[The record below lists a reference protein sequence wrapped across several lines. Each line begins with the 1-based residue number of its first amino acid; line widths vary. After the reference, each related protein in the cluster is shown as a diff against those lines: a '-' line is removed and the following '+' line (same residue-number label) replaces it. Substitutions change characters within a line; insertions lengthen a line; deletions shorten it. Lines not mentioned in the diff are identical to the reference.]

1 MTGRTTSDSG
11 APGKM
16 VYEPSLDGLRALSVI
31 GVLLYHGGFSWMR
44 GGFLGV
50 EVFFVVSG
58 YLITSLLIGE
68 QEKSGRIDFKNF
80 WIRRARRLLP
90 AFFAMIVAVLIWAAF
105 FGSERDVSDL
115 RRDVPWAFFYVG
127 NWGQILG
134 GVPYFGSDPLL
145 KHVWSLAVEEQWY
158 LLWPLAFVAIMK
170 LRRGAATV
178 GGLLVGA
185 AFLVMALTFSLESGS
200 PSLIGG
206 PIGLFEGLDRTN
218 FMYLSTFTRSS
229 GLLLGAGVA
238 FIWRPWH
245 SARAAGTPLGRLLDP
260 MGAAAVAALGCTF
273 AVTTLTAG
281 YVYQWVLPLTSILS
295 VIAVMIAMHPA
306 AVGYRS
312 ALSWQPL
319 VEVGKRSYGL
329 YLWSWPIFV
338 IVGALDGSALKFVG
352 AMLVSILVAELSYQ
366 FVETPIREGLLGR
379 LWASQR
385 ELVLR
390 SMAVGSVVLIGLGIF
405 YVNVDQFNPFEGGE
419 DAFFDASSLD
429 SDAADDNTDGA
440 DVAGTA
446 TDDTTIDDTTIDDT
460 ATDDTAAAVTTTDD
474 TAVDGNTVDGA
485 GDPPAAGVP
494 AADTTIAETAPTPT
508 LPVERKLTIVGDSQ
522 ARALANNLPSG
533 FEQVFSVVKS
543 GGLDGCSVWD
553 SGKIVTERNFN
564 NNFAI
569 CDGWQEKWSAAA
581 AGADVALV
589 VIGAWDVFDIDDGDT
604 YYAFNTKAA
613 DTKFV
618 DNLQSGI
625 DALLATGADV
635 AILEVPC
642 MRPVPAEGAGAPPLP
657 ERGND
662 GRVAHINEVI
672 RRVSRQYGPEVRMLD
687 GPDEWCNDEAIATNV
702 GYRWDG
708 VHVYKPGGKLIVEKI
723 GAALLK
729 LANREP

>member
-1 MTGRTTSDSG
+1 MTGSTTSDSDALLKPG
-11 APGKM
+11 SGKM
-16 VYEPSLDGLRALSVI
+16 GYEPSLDGLRALSVI
-31 GVLLYHGGFSWMR
+31 GVLFYHGGFSWMP

-68 QEKSGRIDFKNF
+68 QEKTGRIDFKNF

-90 AFFAMIVAVLIWAAF
+90 ALFAMIVAILIWAAF

-115 RRDVPWAFFYVG
+115 RRDVPWAFFYAG

-158 LLWPLAFVAIMK
+158 LLWPLTFVVIMK
-170 LRRGAATV
+170 LRRSAPTV
-178 GGLLVGA
+178 GLLLIGA
-185 AFLVMALTFSLESGS
+185 AFLVMAFTFSLESGS
-200 PSLIGG
+200 PSLLGG

-229 GLLLGAGVA
+229 GLLLGAGAA
-238 FIWRPWH
+238 FIWRPWR
-245 SARAAGTPLGRLLDP
+245 SPGAADAPVGRLLDP
-260 MGAAAVAALGCTF
+260 IGAAVVAALGCTF

-352 AMLVSILVAELSYQ
+352 AMLVSILVAEVSYQ

-379 LWASQR
+379 LWAGQR

-390 SMAVGSVVLIGLGIF
+390 PMAVGSVVLIGLGIF

-419 DAFFDASSLD
+419 DAVFDASSLD
-429 SDAADDNTDGA
+429 IGADDAADDVADDGTAADGA
-440 DVAGTA
+440 ADAIADGAADALAGEVVAQDTTTTVPVAAAPTTA
-446 TDDTTIDDTTIDDT
+446 T
-460 ATDDTAAAVTTTDD
+460 
-474 TAVDGNTVDGA
+474 
-485 GDPPAAGVP
+485 
-494 AADTTIAETAPTPT
+494 T
-508 LPVERKLTIVGDSQ
+508 LPAGPKLAIVGDSQ

-533 FEQVFSVVKS
+533 FEQVFPVIEN
-543 GGLDGCSVWD
+543 GGVDGCSVWD
-553 SGKIVTERNFN
+553 SGKIVSERNFN
-564 NNFAI
+564 NNFAT
-569 CDGWQEKWSAAA
+569 CDGWQDRWGAAA
-581 AGADVALV
+581 DGADVALV

-604 YYAFNTKAA
+604 YYAFNTQAA
-613 DTKFV
+613 DSKFAV
-618 DNLQSGI
+618 NLQSGI
-625 DALLATGADV
+625 DALVATGTDV

-642 MRPVPAEGAGAPPLP
+642 MRPVSAEGSAVPPLP
-657 ERGND
+657 ERGDD
-662 GRVAHINEVI
+662 GRVAHVNDVI
-672 RRVSRQYGPEVRMLD
+672 RWVSGQYGREVRVLD
-687 GPDEWCNDEAIATNV
+687 GPAEWCNDEAIATNI

-708 VHVYKPGGKLIVEKI
+708 VHVYQPGGKLIVEKI
-723 GAALLK
+723 GADLVK

>member
-1 MTGRTTSDSG
+1 MG
-11 APGKM
+11 
-16 VYEPSLDGLRALSVI
+16 YEPSLDGLRALSVI
-31 GVLLYHGGFSWMR
+31 GVLFYHGGFSWMP

-68 QEKSGRIDFKNF
+68 QEKTGRIDFKNF

-90 AFFAMIVAVLIWAAF
+90 ALFAMIVAILIWAAF
-105 FGSERDVSDL
+105 FGSERDMSDL
-115 RRDVPWAFFYVG
+115 RRDVPWAFFYAG

-158 LLWPLAFVAIMK
+158 LLWPLTFVVIMK
-170 LRRGAATV
+170 LRRSAPIV
-178 GGLLVGA
+178 GLLLIGA
-185 AFLVMALTFSLESGS
+185 AFLVMAFTFSLESGS
-200 PSLIGG
+200 PSLLGG

-238 FIWRPWH
+238 FIWRPWR
-245 SARAAGTPLGRLLDP
+245 SPGAADAPVGRLLDP
-260 MGAAAVAALGCTF
+260 IGAAVVAALGCTF

-306 AVGYRS
+306 AIGYRS

-352 AMLVSILVAELSYQ
+352 AMLVSILVAEVSYQ

-379 LWASQR
+379 LWAGQR

-390 SMAVGSVVLIGLGIF
+390 PMAVGSVVLIGLGIF

-419 DAFFDASSLD
+419 DAVFDASSLD
-429 SDAADDNTDGA
+429 IGADDAADDVADDG
-440 DVAGTA
+440 
-446 TDDTTIDDTTIDDT
+446 
-460 ATDDTAAAVTTTDD
+460 
-474 TAVDGNTVDGA
+474 TAVDAAADGA
-485 GDPPAAGVP
+485 ADALAGEVV
-494 AADTTIAETAPTPT
+494 AQDTTTTVPVAAAPTTATT
-508 LPVERKLTIVGDSQ
+508 LPAGPKLAIVGDSQ

-533 FEQVFSVVKS
+533 FEQVFPVIEN
-543 GGLDGCSVWD
+543 GGVDGCSVWD
-553 SGKIVTERNFN
+553 SGKIVSERNFD
-564 NNFAI
+564 NNFAT
-569 CDGWQEKWSAAA
+569 CDGWQDRWSAAA
-581 AGADVALV
+581 DGADVALV

-604 YYAFNTKAA
+604 YYAFNTQAA
-613 DTKFV
+613 DSKFAV
-618 DNLQSGI
+618 NLQSGI
-625 DALLATGADV
+625 DALVATGTDV

-642 MRPVPAEGAGAPPLP
+642 MRPVSAEGSAVPPLP
-657 ERGND
+657 ERGDD
-662 GRVAHINEVI
+662 GRVAHVNDVI
-672 RRVSRQYGPEVRMLD
+672 RWVSGQYGREVRVLD
-687 GPDEWCNDEAIATNV
+687 GPAEWCNDEAIATNI

-708 VHVYKPGGKLIVEKI
+708 VHVYQPGGKLIVEKI
-723 GAALLK
+723 GADLVK

>member
-1 MTGRTTSDSG
+1 MG
-11 APGKM
+11 
-16 VYEPSLDGLRALSVI
+16 YEPSLDGLRALSVI
-31 GVLLYHGGFSWMR
+31 GVLFYHGGFSWMP

-68 QEKSGRIDFKNF
+68 QEKTGRIDFKNF

-90 AFFAMIVAVLIWAAF
+90 ALFAMIVAILIWAAF

-115 RRDVPWAFFYVG
+115 RRDVPWAFFYAG

-158 LLWPLAFVAIMK
+158 LLWPLTFVVIMK
-170 LRRGAATV
+170 LRRSAPIV
-178 GGLLVGA
+178 GLLLIGA
-185 AFLVMALTFSLESGS
+185 AFLVMAFTFSLESGS
-200 PSLIGG
+200 PSLLGG

-238 FIWRPWH
+238 FIWRPWR
-245 SARAAGTPLGRLLDP
+245 SPGAADAPVGRLLDP
-260 MGAAAVAALGCTF
+260 IGAAVVAALGCTF

-306 AVGYRS
+306 AIGYRS

-352 AMLVSILVAELSYQ
+352 AMLVSILVAEVSYQ

-379 LWASQR
+379 LWAGQR

-390 SMAVGSVVLIGLGIF
+390 PMAVGSVVLIGLGIF

-419 DAFFDASSLD
+419 DAVFDASSLD
-429 SDAADDNTDGA
+429 IGADDAADDVADDG
-440 DVAGTA
+440 
-446 TDDTTIDDTTIDDT
+446 
-460 ATDDTAAAVTTTDD
+460 
-474 TAVDGNTVDGA
+474 TAVDAAADGA
-485 GDPPAAGVP
+485 ADALAGEVV
-494 AADTTIAETAPTPT
+494 AQDTTTTVPVAAAPTTATT
-508 LPVERKLTIVGDSQ
+508 LPAGPKLAIVGDSQ

-533 FEQVFSVVKS
+533 FEQVFPVIEN
-543 GGLDGCSVWD
+543 GGVDGCSVWD
-553 SGKIVTERNFN
+553 SGKIVSERNFD
-564 NNFAI
+564 NNFAT
-569 CDGWQEKWSAAA
+569 CDGWQDRWSAAA
-581 AGADVALV
+581 DGADVALV

-604 YYAFNTKAA
+604 YYAFNTQAA
-613 DTKFV
+613 DSKFAV
-618 DNLQSGI
+618 NLQSGI
-625 DALLATGADV
+625 DALVATGTDV

-642 MRPVPAEGAGAPPLP
+642 MRPVSAEGSAVPPLP
-657 ERGND
+657 ERGDD
-662 GRVAHINEVI
+662 GRVAHVNDVI
-672 RRVSRQYGPEVRMLD
+672 RWVSGQYGREVRVLD
-687 GPDEWCNDEAIATNV
+687 GPAEWCNDEAIATNI

-708 VHVYKPGGKLIVEKI
+708 VHVYQPGGKLIVEKI
-723 GAALLK
+723 GADLVK

>member
-11 APGKM
+11 VPLQAGYGKAGSGKAGSGKM
-16 VYEPSLDGLRALSVI
+16 GYEPSLDGLRALSVI
-31 GVLLYHGGFSWMR
+31 GVLFYHGGFSWMP

-68 QEKSGRIDFKNF
+68 QDKTGRIDFKNF

-90 AFFAMIVAVLIWAAF
+90 ALFAMIVAVLIWAAF
-105 FGSERDVSDL
+105 WGSEQDVSDL
-115 RRDVPWAFFYVG
+115 RRDVPWAVLYAG

-134 GVPYFGSDPLL
+134 GVQYFGSDPLL

-158 LLWPLAFVAIMK
+158 LLWPLTFVVIMK
-170 LRRGAATV
+170 LRRSAAVV

-185 AFLVMALTFSLESGS
+185 AFLVMAFTFWMESGS

-238 FIWRPWH
+238 FVWRPWR
-245 SARAAGTPLGRLLDP
+245 SPGAAAAPVGRLLDP
-260 MGAAAVAALGCTF
+260 IGAAVVAALGCTF
-273 AVTTLTAG
+273 VAATLTAG

-338 IVGALDGSALKFVG
+338 IVGALDGSALKFIG
-352 AMLVSILVAELSYQ
+352 AMLVSILVAEASYQ
-366 FVETPIREGLLGR
+366 FVETPLREGLLGR
-379 LWASQR
+379 LWADQR
-385 ELVLR
+385 QLVLR
-390 SMAVGSVVLIGLGIF
+390 PMAFGSVVLIGLGIF

-419 DAFFDASSLD
+419 DAVFDASSLD
-429 SDAADDNTDGA
+429 AGAAD
-440 DVAGTA
+440 
-446 TDDTTIDDTTIDDT
+446 
-460 ATDDTAAAVTTTDD
+460 
-474 TAVDGNTVDGA
+474 AVDGPAVDGA
-485 GDPPAAGVP
+485 GVDGAEEVIAAEAP
-494 AADTTIAETAPTPT
+494 AADATIAASAATTTPT
-508 LPVERKLTIVGDSQ
+508 TLPAGPKLAIVGDSQ

-533 FEQVFSVVKS
+533 FEQVFPAVKN

-553 SGKIVTERNFN
+553 SGKIVSERNFD
-564 NNFAI
+564 NNFAT
-569 CDGWQEKWSAAA
+569 CDGWQDKWSAAA
-581 AGADVALV
+581 EGADVALV
-589 VIGAWDVFDIDDGDT
+589 VIGAWDVFDIDDGDA
-604 YYAFNTKAA
+604 YYAFNTQAA
-613 DTKFV
+613 DSKFAV
-618 DNLQSGI
+618 NLQSGI
-625 DALLATGADV
+625 DALLTTGADV
-635 AILEVPC
+635 AVLEVPC
-642 MRPVPAEGAGAPPLP
+642 MRPVSAEGSAVPPLP

-662 GRVAHINEVI
+662 GRVAHVNDVI
-672 RRVSRQYGPEVRMLD
+672 RWVSRQYGPEVRVLD
-687 GPDEWCNDEAIATNV
+687 GPDEWCNNEEIATDI

-708 VHVYKPGGKLIVEKI
+708 VHVYQPGGKLIFEKI
-723 GAALLK
+723 GADLLK

>member
-1 MTGRTTSDSG
+1 MTGRTTRNVA

-16 VYEPSLDGLRALSVI
+16 GYEPSLDGLRALSVI
-31 GVLLYHGGFSWMR
+31 GVLFYHGGFSWMH

-68 QEKSGRIDFKNF
+68 QEQTGRIDFRNF

-90 AFFAMIVAVLIWAAF
+90 ALFAMIVAVLIWAAL

-115 RRDVPWAFFYVG
+115 RRDVPWAFFYAG

-158 LLWPLAFVAIMK
+158 LLWPLTFVGIMK
-170 LRRGAATV
+170 LRRSAPTV
-178 GGLLVGA
+178 GLLLVGA
-185 AFLVMALTFSLESGS
+185 AFFVMAFTFSLESGS

-238 FIWRPWH
+238 FIWRPWR
-245 SARAAGTPLGRLLDP
+245 SAGAVDAPVGRLLDP
-260 MGAAAVAALGCTF
+260 IGAAVVAALGCTF
-273 AVTTLTAG
+273 AVTALTAG

-295 VIAVMIAMHPA
+295 VIAVMIAVHPA

-319 VEVGKRSYGL
+319 VQVGKRSYGL

-338 IVGALDGSALKFVG
+338 IVGALDGSVFKFVG
-352 AMLVSILVAELSYQ
+352 AMLVSILVAEASYQ

-379 LWASQR
+379 LWVGQR
-385 ELVLR
+385 ELLLR
-390 SMAVGSVVLIGLGIF
+390 PMVVGLVVLIGLGIF

-419 DAFFDASSLD
+419 DAVFDANSLD
-429 SDAADDNTDGA
+429 LGAADS
-440 DVAGTA
+440 
-446 TDDTTIDDTTIDDT
+446 TDDL
-460 ATDDTAAAVTTTDD
+460 
-474 TAVDGNTVDGA
+474 AVDGAAVDGA
-485 GDPPAAGVP
+485 AVAVVGEVP
-494 AADTTIAETAPTPT
+494 AQDMTIAATVATITPPT
-508 LPVERKLTIVGDSQ
+508 LPVDRKLTIVGDSQ

-533 FEQVFSVVKS
+533 FDQVFAVVNN

-553 SGKIVTERNFN
+553 SGKIVTESNFN

-569 CDGWQEKWSAAA
+569 CDGWQDKWSAAA

-589 VIGAWDVFDIDDGDT
+589 VIGAWDVFDVDDGDA
-604 YYAFNTKAA
+604 YYAFNTQAA
-613 DTKFV
+613 DSKFAA
-618 DNLQSGI
+618 NLQSGI

-642 MRPVPAEGAGAPPLP
+642 MRPVSAEGAGAPPLP

-662 GRVAHINEVI
+662 SRVAHVNEVI
-672 RRVSRQYGPEVRMLD
+672 RWVSRQYGPEVRVLD
-687 GPDEWCNDEAIATNV
+687 GPDEWCNDEAIATDI
-702 GYRWDG
+702 GHRWDG

-723 GAALLK
+723 GADLLM

>member
-1 MTGRTTSDSG
+1 MTGGTTSDSG
-11 APGKM
+11 APLERGSGKPVLRRM
-16 VYEPSLDGLRALSVI
+16 GSSKMGYEPSLDGLRALSVI
-31 GVLLYHGGFSWMR
+31 GVLFYHGGFSWMH

-68 QEKSGRIDFKNF
+68 QEKTGRIDFKNF

-90 AFFAMIVAVLIWAAF
+90 ALFAMIVGVLIWAAF

-115 RRDVPWAFFYVG
+115 RRDVPWAFFYAG

-158 LLWPLAFVAIMK
+158 LLWPLTFVVIMK
-170 LRRGAATV
+170 LRRSAPTV
-178 GGLLVGA
+178 GLLLVGA
-185 AFLVMALTFSLESGS
+185 AFLVMAFTFSVESGS

-238 FIWRPWH
+238 FIWRPWR
-245 SARAAGTPLGRLLDP
+245 SAGAVDAPVGRLLDP
-260 MGAAAVAALGCTF
+260 IGAAVVAALGCTF

-338 IVGALDGSALKFVG
+338 IVGALDGSVFKFVG
-352 AMLVSILVAELSYQ
+352 ALLVSILVAEVSYQ

-379 LWASQR
+379 LWAGQR
-385 ELVLR
+385 ELMLR
-390 SMAVGSVVLIGLGIF
+390 PMAVGSVALIGLGIF
-405 YVNVDQFNPFEGGE
+405 YVNVDPFNPFEGGE
-419 DAFFDASSLD
+419 DAVFDASSLD
-429 SDAADDNTDGA
+429 IGADDAVDDDAVDGA
-440 DVAGTA
+440 AG
-446 TDDTTIDDTTIDDT
+446 DG
-460 ATDDTAAAVTTTDD
+460 
-474 TAVDGNTVDGA
+474 TAVDG
-485 GDPPAAGVP
+485 AAVAV
-494 AADTTIAETAPTPT
+494 AAEVSAQDMTIAATASTTTTTITAALSTALSTETTPGG
-508 LPVERKLTIVGDSQ
+508 PKLAIVGDSQ

-533 FEQVFSVVKS
+533 FEQVFPVIKN
-543 GGLDGCSVWD
+543 GGVDGCSVWD

-569 CDGWQEKWSAAA
+569 CDGWQDKWSAAA

-589 VIGAWDVFDIDDGDT
+589 VIGAWDVFDIDDGDA
-604 YYAFNTKAA
+604 YYAFNTQAA
-613 DTKFV
+613 DSKFAA
-618 DNLQSGI
+618 NLQSGI

-642 MRPVPAEGAGAPPLP
+642 MRPVSAEGAGVPPLP

-662 GRVAHINEVI
+662 SRVAHVNEVI
-672 RRVSRQYGPEVRMLD
+672 RWVSRQYGPEVLVLD
-687 GPDEWCNDEAIATNV
+687 GPDEWCNDEAIATNI
-702 GYRWDG
+702 GHRWDG
-708 VHVYKPGGKLIVEKI
+708 VHVYKPGGKLIAEKI
-723 GAALLK
+723 GADLLK

>member
-1 MTGRTTSDSG
+1 MTGRTTRNVA

-16 VYEPSLDGLRALSVI
+16 GYEPSLDGLRALSVI
-31 GVLLYHGGFSWMR
+31 GVLFYHGGFSWMH

-68 QEKSGRIDFKNF
+68 QEQTGRIDFRNF

-90 AFFAMIVAVLIWAAF
+90 ALFAMIVAVLIWAAL

-115 RRDVPWAFFYVG
+115 RRDVPWAFFYAG

-158 LLWPLAFVAIMK
+158 LLWPLTFVGIMK
-170 LRRGAATV
+170 LRRSAPTV
-178 GGLLVGA
+178 GLLLVGA
-185 AFLVMALTFSLESGS
+185 AFFVMAFTFSLESGS

-238 FIWRPWH
+238 FIWRPWR
-245 SARAAGTPLGRLLDP
+245 SAGAVDAPVGRLLDP
-260 MGAAAVAALGCTF
+260 IGAAVVAALGCTF
-273 AVTTLTAG
+273 AVTALTAG

-295 VIAVMIAMHPA
+295 VIAVMIAVHPA

-319 VEVGKRSYGL
+319 VQVGKRSYGL

-338 IVGALDGSALKFVG
+338 IVGALDGSVFKFVG
-352 AMLVSILVAELSYQ
+352 AMLVSILVAEASYQ

-379 LWASQR
+379 LWVGQR
-385 ELVLR
+385 ELLLR
-390 SMAVGSVVLIGLGIF
+390 PMVVGLVVLIGLGIF

-419 DAFFDASSLD
+419 DAVFDANSLD
-429 SDAADDNTDGA
+429 LGAADS
-440 DVAGTA
+440 
-446 TDDTTIDDTTIDDT
+446 TDDL
-460 ATDDTAAAVTTTDD
+460 
-474 TAVDGNTVDGA
+474 AVDGAAVDGA
-485 GDPPAAGVP
+485 AVDGAAVAVVGEVP
-494 AADTTIAETAPTPT
+494 AQDMTIAATVATITPPT
-508 LPVERKLTIVGDSQ
+508 LPVDRKLTIVGDSQ

-533 FEQVFSVVKS
+533 FDQVFAVVNN

-553 SGKIVTERNFN
+553 SGKIVTESNFN

-569 CDGWQEKWSAAA
+569 CDGWQDKWSAAA

-589 VIGAWDVFDIDDGDT
+589 VIGAWDVFDVDDGDA
-604 YYAFNTKAA
+604 YYAFNTQAA
-613 DTKFV
+613 DSKFAA
-618 DNLQSGI
+618 NLQSGI

-642 MRPVPAEGAGAPPLP
+642 MRPVSAEGAGAPPLP

-662 GRVAHINEVI
+662 SRVAHVNEVI
-672 RRVSRQYGPEVRMLD
+672 RWVSRQYGPEVRVLD
-687 GPDEWCNDEAIATNV
+687 GPDEWCNDEAIATDI
-702 GYRWDG
+702 GHRWDG

-723 GAALLK
+723 GADLLM